1 MNDIIIYIMVGFMVL
16 GAVDKALGN
25 RWGYGEKFDEGFMA
39 MGALALAM
47 VGVVSLAPVLATLL
61 GPVVVPIYTLVGADP
76 AMFAGTLLANDMG
89 GYPLALSMAQTPEAG
104 NFAGLILGSMM
115 GPTLV
120 FTIPVALGII
130 NKEDTQYLARGV
142 LIGLTTIPVG
152 SLVGGLVAGYDLM
165 MIVGNLVPI
174 VIVAGVIAI
183 GLWLKPEAMIRGF
196 EIFGKGVIAII
207 TLALA
212 AIVVETLTGF
222 VVIPGMAPI
231 SDGIEIVGSIAIVL
245 AGAFPMV
252 HFITKHF
259 NKPLLKLG
267 QAMGMGEVAAAG
279 LVASL
284 ANSIAMF
291 NIMKDM
297 DNRGKII
304 NVAFAVC
311 ASFAFGDHLG
321 FTAAV
326 NSDLITAVVV
336 GKLVGGVT
344 ALFIAIYVT
353 RNMGSGAVTG
363 KVHTNTNKKDK
374 EVTAS

>member
-1 MNDIIIYIMVGFMVL
+1 MNEIIIYVMVGFMVL

-25 RWGYGEKFDEGFMA
+25 RWGYGKQFDEGFMA

-47 VGVVSLAPVLATLL
+47 IGVVSLAPVLATVL
-61 GPVVVPIYTLVGADP
+61 GPVVVPLYTAVGADP

-89 GYPLALSMAQTPEAG
+89 AYPLALTMANTPEAG
-104 NFAGLILGSMM
+104 LFSGLILGSMM

-130 NKEDTQYLARGV
+130 EKEDTQFLARGV
-142 LIGLTTIPVG
+142 LIGLTTIPLG
-152 SLVGGLVAGYDLM
+152 SLVGGLVAGFDLT
-165 MIVGNLVPI
+165 MILVNLVPI
-174 VIVAGVIAI
+174 VIVAGLIGV
-183 GLWLKPEAMIRGF
+183 GLWLKPAAMIRGF
-196 EIFGKGVIAII
+196 EIFGRGVIAII
-207 TLALA
+207 SLALA

-231 SDGIEIVGSIAIVL
+231 SDGIEIVGAIAIVL

-259 NKPLLKLG
+259 NKPLIKVG
-267 QAMGMGEVAAAG
+267 RAMGMGETAAAG
-279 LVASL
+279 LVATL

-291 NIMKDM
+291 NIMKNM
-297 DNRGKII
+297 DDRGKII

-326 NSDLITAVVV
+326 NSDMISAVVA
-336 GKLVGGVT
+336 GKLVGGIS

-353 RNMGSGAVTG
+353 RNMPVAPATP
-363 KVHTNTNKKDK
+363 TNLTQDPAKA
-374 EVTAS
+374 AS

>member
-25 RWGYGEKFDEGFMA
+25 RWGYGQQFDEGFMA

-61 GPVVVPIYTLVGADP
+61 SPIVVPIYTALGADP

-89 GYPLALSMAQTPEAG
+89 GYPLAMSMAQTPEAG
-104 NFAGLILGSMM
+104 IFSGLILGSMM

-130 NKEDTQYLARGV
+130 DKSDTQFLARGV
-142 LIGLTTIPVG
+142 LIGLTAIPVG
-152 SLVGGLVAGYDLM
+152 SLVGGLVAGFDLM
-165 MIVGNLVPI
+165 MILANLVPI
-174 VIVAGVIAI
+174 VIVAGAIAI
-183 GLWLKPEAMIRGF
+183 GLWLQPAAMIRGF

-267 QAMGMGEVAAAG
+267 KSMGMGEVAAAG

-284 ANSIAMF
+284 ANSIAML
-291 NIMKDM
+291 NILKDM
-297 DNRGKII
+297 DDRGKVI

-311 ASFAFGDHLG
+311 AAFVFGDHLG

-326 NSDLITAVVV
+326 NSEMISAVVA

-353 RNMGSGAVTG
+353 RNMAVT
-363 KVHTNTNKKDK
+363 T
-374 EVTAS
+374 EVESSTETLKNDVTS

>member
-1 MNDIIIYIMVGFMVL
+1 MNDIIIYIMVGFMAL

-47 VGVVSLAPVLATLL
+47 VGVVSLAPVLATVL
-61 GPVVVPIYTLVGADP
+61 GPIVIPLYTSLGADP
-76 AMFAGTLLANDMG
+76 SMFAGTLLANDMG
-89 GYPLALSMAQTPEAG
+89 AYPLAQSMALTPEAA
-104 NFAGLILGSMM
+104 NFSGLILGSMM
-115 GPTLV
+115 GPTIV

-130 NKEDTQYLARGV
+130 DKADTQYLARGV
-142 LIGLTTIPVG
+142 LIGLTTIPIG
-152 SLVGGLVAGYDLM
+152 SLVGGLIAGYDVM

-174 VIVAGVIAI
+174 VIVAGAIAV
-183 GLWLKPEAMIRGF
+183 GLWLKPAAMIRGF
-196 EIFGKGVIAII
+196 EIFGRGVIAII
-207 TLALA
+207 TLALG

-222 VVIPGMAPI
+222 VVIPGMAPV
-231 SDGIEIVGSIAIVL
+231 SDGIATVGHIAIVL

-252 HFITKHF
+252 HFITKNF

-267 QAMGMGEVAAAG
+267 KAMGMGEVAAAG

-326 NSDLITAVVV
+326 NSELITAVVV
-336 GKLVGGVT
+336 GKLVGGVA

-353 RNMGSGAVTG
+353 RNM
-363 KVHTNTNKKDK
+363 
-374 EVTAS
+374 EVGTQPLTV

>member
-1 MNDIIIYIMVGFMVL
+1 MNEIIIYIMVGFMVL

-25 RWGYGEKFDEGFMA
+25 RWGYGKQFDEGFMA

-47 VGVVSLAPVLATLL
+47 IGVVSLAPVLASVLS
-61 GPVVVPIYTLVGADP
+61 PIVVPLYTALGADP

-89 GYPLALSMAQTPEAG
+89 AYPLALSMAITPDAG
-104 NFAGLILGSMM
+104 VFSGLILGSMM

-130 NKEDTQYLARGV
+130 EKEDTQFLARGV
-142 LIGLTTIPVG
+142 LIGLTTVPVG
-152 SLVGGLVAGYDLM
+152 SLVGGLIAGFDLG
-165 MIVGNLVPI
+165 MILINLVPI
-174 VIVAGVIAI
+174 VIVAGLIAV
-183 GLWLKPEAMIRGF
+183 GLWLKPTAMIRGF
-196 EIFGKGVIAII
+196 EIFGRGVIAII

-222 VVIPGMAPI
+222 VIIPGMAPI
-231 SDGIEIVGSIAIVL
+231 ADGIEIVGAIAIVL

-259 NKPLLKLG
+259 NKPLIKAG
-267 QAMGMGEVAAAG
+267 RAMGMGETAAAG
-279 LVASL
+279 LVATL

-291 NIMKDM
+291 NIMKNM
-297 DNRGKII
+297 DDRGKII

-326 NSDLITAVVV
+326 NSDMISAVVA
-336 GKLVGGVT
+336 GKLVGGIT
-344 ALFIAIYVT
+344 AIFIAIYVT
-353 RNMGSGAVTG
+353 RNMPVQAESKT
-363 KVHTNTNKKDK
+363 
-374 EVTAS
+374 TASETPAKAAS

>member
-61 GPVVVPIYTLVGADP
+61 GPIVVPLYTMVGADP
-76 AMFAGTLLANDMG
+76 SMFAGTLLANDMG

-142 LIGLTTIPVG
+142 LIGLTTIPIG
-152 SLVGGLVAGYDLM
+152 SLVGGLVAGYDFM
-165 MIVGNLVPI
+165 MIIANLVPI
-174 VIVAGVIAI
+174 VIVAGAIAI
-183 GLWLKPEAMIRGF
+183 GLWLKPAAMIRGF
-196 EIFGKGVIAII
+196 EIFGKGVVAII

-231 SDGIEIVGSIAIVL
+231 SEGIEIVGAIAIVL

-311 ASFAFGDHLG
+311 AAFAFGDHLG

-326 NSDLITAVVV
+326 NSELITAVVI
-336 GKLVGGVT
+336 GKLVGGVS

-353 RNMGSGAVTG
+353 RNMESGAT
-363 KVHTNTNKKDK
+363 TDKKEEKEEK
-374 EVTAS
+374 EVTAA

>member
-25 RWGYGEKFDEGFMA
+25 RWGYGAQFDEGFMA

-47 VGVVSLAPVLATLL
+47 VGVVSLAPVLASLL
-61 GPVVVPIYTLVGADP
+61 SPIVVPIYTALGADP

-89 GYPLALSMAQTPEAG
+89 GYPLAMSMAATPDAG

-130 NKEDTQYLARGV
+130 DKSDTQFLARGV

-152 SLVGGLVAGYDLM
+152 SLVGGLVAGFDLM
-165 MIVGNLVPI
+165 MILANLVPI
-174 VIVAGVIAI
+174 VLVAGAIAV
-183 GLWLKPEAMIRGF
+183 GLWLKPDAMIRGF

-212 AIVVETLTGF
+212 AIVIETLTGF

-267 QAMGMGEVAAAG
+267 RTMGMGEVAAAG

-291 NIMKDM
+291 NILKNM
-297 DNRGKII
+297 DDRGKII

-311 ASFAFGDHLG
+311 AAFVFGDHLG

-326 NSDLITAVVV
+326 NSEMISAVVV

-353 RNMGSGAVTG
+353 RNMAVSTEEE
-363 KVHTNTNKKDK
+363 VSTESQQK
-374 EVTAS
+374 EAKS

>member
-61 GPVVVPIYTLVGADP
+61 SPVVVPLYTALGADP

-89 GYPLALSMAQTPEAG
+89 GYPLAMSMAQTPEAG

-115 GPTLV
+115 GPTIV

-130 NKEDTQYLARGV
+130 NKEDTPFLARGV

-152 SLVGGLVAGYDLM
+152 CLVGGLFAGFDFA
-165 MIVGNLVPI
+165 MILGNLIPI
-174 VIVAGVIAI
+174 VIVAGLIAV
-183 GLWLKPEAMIRGF
+183 GLWLKPDAMIRGF

-231 SDGIEIVGSIAIVL
+231 SDGIEIIGAIAIVL

-259 NKPLLKLG
+259 NKPLIQLG
-267 QAMGMGEVAAAG
+267 RAMGMGETAAAG
-279 LVASL
+279 LVATL

-297 DNRGKII
+297 DDRGKII

-326 NSDLITAVVV
+326 NSELISAVVL

-344 ALFIAIYVT
+344 ALFIAVYIT
-353 RNMGSGAVTG
+353 RNMSVA
-363 KVHTNTNKKDK
+363 DK
-374 EVTAS
+374 PETETKAEEKAA

>member
-25 RWGYGEKFDEGFMA
+25 RWGYGKQFDEGFMA

-61 GPVVVPIYTLVGADP
+61 GPVVVPLYTSLGADP

-89 GYPLALSMAQTPEAG
+89 AYPLAQSMAQTPEAA

-115 GPTLV
+115 GPTIV

-130 NKEDTQYLARGV
+130 DKEDTQFLARGV

-152 SLVGGLVAGYDLM
+152 SLVGGLIAGYDFM
-165 MIVGNLVPI
+165 MIIGNLVPI
-174 VIVAGVIAI
+174 VIVAGAIAI
-183 GLWLKPEAMIRGF
+183 GLWLKPAAMIRGF
-196 EIFGKGVIAII
+196 EIFGRGVIAII

-222 VVIPGMAPI
+222 VVIPGMAPV
-231 SDGIEIVGSIAIVL
+231 SDGIAIVGHIAIVL

-252 HFITKHF
+252 YFITKNF

-297 DNRGKII
+297 DDRGKII

-326 NSDLITAVVV
+326 NSDLISAVVV
-336 GKLVGGVT
+336 GKLVGGIS

-353 RNMGSGAVTG
+353 RNMDVADQSI
-363 KVHTNTNKKDK
+363 
-374 EVTAS
+374 TAQEA

>member
-1 MNDIIIYIMVGFMVL
+1 MNEIIIYIMVGFMVL

-25 RWGYGEKFDEGFMA
+25 RWGYGASFDEGFMA

-47 VGVVSLAPVLATLL
+47 IGVVSLAPVLATVLS
-61 GPVVVPIYTLVGADP
+61 PIVVPLYTALGADP
-76 AMFAGTLLANDMG
+76 SMFAGTLLANDMG
-89 GYPLALSMAQTPEAG
+89 AYPLAQKMALTPDAG
-104 NFAGLILGSMM
+104 IFSGLILGAMM

-130 NKEDTQYLARGV
+130 EKEDTQFLARGV
-142 LIGLTTIPVG
+142 LIGLTTIPLG
-152 SLVGGLVAGYDLM
+152 SLVGGLVAGFDIGMLLT
-165 MIVGNLVPI
+165 NLIPI
-174 VIVAGVIAI
+174 VIVAGLIGV
-183 GLWLKPEAMIRGF
+183 GLWLKPAAMIRGF
-196 EIFGKGVIAII
+196 EIFGRGVIAII

-231 SDGIEIVGSIAIVL
+231 SDGIEIVGAIAIVL

-259 NKPLLKLG
+259 NKPLIKAG
-267 QAMGMGEVAAAG
+267 KAMGMGETAAAG
-279 LVASL
+279 LVATL

-291 NIMKDM
+291 NILKNM
-297 DNRGKII
+297 DDRGKII

-326 NSDLITAVVV
+326 NSEMISAVVA
-336 GKLVGGVT
+336 GKLVGGIA

-353 RNMGSGAVTG
+353 RNMPAPAPINVT
-363 KVHTNTNKKDK
+363 K
-374 EVTAS
+374 TAKAAS